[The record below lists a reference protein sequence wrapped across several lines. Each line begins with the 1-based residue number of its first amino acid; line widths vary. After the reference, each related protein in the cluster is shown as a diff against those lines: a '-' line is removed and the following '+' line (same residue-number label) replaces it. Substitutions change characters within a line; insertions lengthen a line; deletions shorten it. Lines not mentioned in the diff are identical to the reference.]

1 MAIMAPLGGNHVTAR
16 LPPGALAAL
25 PSGINLPHPAH
36 GKVQKALGFHSR
48 AHQRFIGHFF
58 HNPPN
63 QPGVQTGCS
72 PCPKTGWL
80 QRHCLPALFLH
91 HVQACGF
98 FFAPRSGGA
107 FVLDTHPCCALPRS
121 MLRANAPIAGGQK
134 KGCFCPAKMGL
145 SLMAITARLGWGA
158 LHSTQRNVPLSSSS
172 SCFFMLTYSFQ
183 DIRASSLAMDTLQ
196 KHWVGSVIKS
206 CYRQGYRQV
215 TAR

>member
-80 QRHCLPALFLH
+80 RRHCLLALFLH

-98 FFAPRSGGA
+98 FLPPEAQGHSFWIPTLIVPSPGACFGLMLPLLGAKKKGA
-107 FVLDTHPCCALPRS
+107 FAQPKWA
-121 MLRANAPIAGGQK
+121 
-134 KGCFCPAKMGL
+134 
-145 SLMAITARLGWGA
+145 
-158 LHSTQRNVPLSSSS
+158 
-172 SCFFMLTYSFQ
+172 
-183 DIRASSLAMDTLQ
+183 
-196 KHWVGSVIKS
+196 
-206 CYRQGYRQV
+206 
-215 TAR
+215 